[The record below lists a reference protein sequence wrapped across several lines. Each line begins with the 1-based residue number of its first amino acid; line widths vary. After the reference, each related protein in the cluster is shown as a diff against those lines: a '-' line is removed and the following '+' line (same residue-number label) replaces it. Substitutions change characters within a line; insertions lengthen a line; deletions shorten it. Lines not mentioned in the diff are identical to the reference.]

1 MCSGKKRGNAEG
13 FPVNTVG
20 KWASQ
25 ANKRHGKYGGRNWGT
40 VLERER
46 VPLGNECIQKHICV
60 YWRVLKSLF
69 MGRAKMYAQ
78 KRLEEKTLRF
88 QPLAI
93 LKAQVE
99 HQGKAKTNW

>member
-1 MCSGKKRGNAEG
+1 
-13 FPVNTVG
+13 
-20 KWASQ
+20 
-25 ANKRHGKYGGRNWGT
+25 
-40 VLERER
+40 
-46 VPLGNECIQKHICV
+46 
-60 YWRVLKSLF
+60 